1 MRKFIVSIICFFI
14 LSFQSYSQEVGFI
27 TTDIGAEFNHYSGGN
42 IFNLQL
48 AFNSKFHHS
57 FLIRAGYNSVNG
69 NYSDKYE
76 NEKGGGF
83 VAGIGYRYYVLY
95 RPRGFFIG
103 PKVDYWNMNIDWTN
117 NSTTANS
124 KTAFL
129 VPTVETGY
137 MLLVNDLF
145 FITPAV
151 SLGTR
156 VNLKSDVNPVK
167 DGLVVQVGV
176 SAGIKF

>member
-1 MRKFIVSIICFFI
+1 MRKLIVSIICFFI
-14 LSFQSYSQEVGFI
+14 LSFQSYSQEVGYN

-42 IFNLQL
+42 IYNLQL
-48 AFNSKFHHS
+48 AFNSKLHHS
-57 FLIRAGYNSVNG
+57 FLIRVGYNSVNG
-69 NYSDKYE
+69 SYSDKYE

-95 RPRGFFIG
+95 RPRGFYIG
-103 PKVDYWNMNIDWTN
+103 PKVDYWKMNIDWTYN
-117 NSTTANS
+117 FSIGNS
-124 KTAFL
+124 KTVLL
-129 VPTVETGY
+129 VPAVETGY

-156 VNLKSDVNPVK
+156 VNLKSAVNPLK
-167 DGLVVQVGV
+167 DGLVIQFGI
-176 SAGIKF
+176 SAGVKF